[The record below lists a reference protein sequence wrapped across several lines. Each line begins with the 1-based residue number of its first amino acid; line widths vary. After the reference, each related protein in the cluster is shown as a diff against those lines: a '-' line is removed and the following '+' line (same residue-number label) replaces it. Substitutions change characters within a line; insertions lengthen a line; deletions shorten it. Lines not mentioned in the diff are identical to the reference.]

1 MEKMIKEYIDTIDEY
16 TIDKY
21 AKSQNIN
28 LNDKELKVIYLYL
41 KNYWYIFLKEDP
53 SDLFKE
59 LETQIEEDNLN
70 KIKNLYQKYKKKINY

>member
-1 MEKMIKEYIDTIDEY
+1 MEKMIKEYIDNIDEY
-16 TIDKY
+16 TINKY

-41 KNYWYIFLKEDP
+41 KNYWYVFLKEDP

-59 LETQIEEDNLN
+59 LETQIEENNLN

>member
-1 MEKMIKEYIDTIDEY
+1 MEKMIKEYIDNIDEY

-70 KIKNLYQKYKKKINY
+70 KIKNLYQKYKKKIN

>member
-1 MEKMIKEYIDTIDEY
+1 MEKMIKEYIDNIDEY

-70 KIKNLYQKYKKKINY
+70 KLKNLYQKDKHTIN

>member
-1 MEKMIKEYIDTIDEY
+1 MEKMIKEYIDNIDEY

>member
-1 MEKMIKEYIDTIDEY
+1 MEKMIKEYLDNIDEY

-28 LNDKELKVIYLYL
+28 LNDKELKIIYLYL

-59 LETQIEEDNLN
+59 LETQIEENNLN

>member
-1 MEKMIKEYIDTIDEY
+1 MEKMIKEYIDNIDEY
-16 TIDKY
+16 TINKY

-59 LETQIEEDNLN
+59 LETQIEENNLN
-70 KIKNLYQKYKKKINY
+70 KIKNLYQKYKKKISY